1 MKSNGRLVRP
11 FFMGGHMNWA
21 DLWAA
26 LALVLVL
33 EGLIP
38 FVSPRGYKNMV
49 QQMAAMPAQS
59 LRGIG
64 LALMIVGLLL
74 LYFIRGQG

>member
-1 MKSNGRLVRP
+1 
-11 FFMGGHMNWA
+11 MNWA

-26 LALVLVL
+26 LALVLIL

-49 QQMAAMPAQS
+49 QQMADMPEKM
-59 LRGIG
+59 LRN
-64 LALMIVGLLL
+64 VGLGLILCGLVTLL
-74 LYFIRGQG
+74 AVRG

>member
-1 MKSNGRLVRP
+1 
-11 FFMGGHMNWA
+11 MNWA

-38 FVSPRGYKNMV
+38 FISPGGYRNMV
-49 QQMAAMPAQS
+49 QQMAEMPEKTIRSVGLVLMAC
-59 LRGIG
+59 G
-64 LALMIVGLLL
+64 LALLLL
-74 LYFIRGQG
+74 VRG